1 MMPFNAIRFNTTLFK
16 SLLFKI
22 RRRGKAC
29 VAALIALFSVACSV
43 TPPDNV
49 TVVENFDV
57 NRYLGTWYEIARLD
71 HRFERNMERVTAT
84 YSSRDDGGIK
94 VINRGFNVEKQEWKE
109 SIGKAYFTGSSQR
122 GALKV
127 SFFGPFYGGYNIIE
141 LDDDYRYALIC
152 GPNRD
157 YLWILSRTPTL
168 DAATRDKLVATAK
181 RYGFPTEALI
191 WVNQ

>member
-1 MMPFNAIRFNTTLFK
+1 MHFAITRFNTFFFK
-16 SLLFKI
+16 LMRQWKTHI
-22 RRRGKAC
+22 
-29 VAALIALFSVACSV
+29 VALVALFSTACSV

-49 TVVENFDV
+49 TVVEKVDI

-84 YSSRDDGGIK
+84 YSLRDDGGVK
-94 VINRGFNVEKQEWKE
+94 VVNRGFNTDKQEWKE
-109 SIGKAYFTGSSQR
+109 STGKAYFTGSPQR

-141 LDDDYRYALIC
+141 LDEDYRYALIC
-152 GPNRD
+152 GPNRN

-168 DAATRDKLVATAK
+168 DDATRDKLVATAK
-181 RYGFPTEALI
+181 RYGFPTESLI